1 MTANRSV
8 RLEKGVGMGLL
19 GSLKSLFG
27 GGGDGGA
34 APAETV
40 DYNGFQIQPAP
51 ERRDGGWNTAG
62 VISKTIDGELK
73 EHRFIRVDTHS
84 SLDDAIGFS
93 VTKAQQIIDEQGDL
107 VFKSRR

>member
-1 MTANRSV
+1 
-8 RLEKGVGMGLL
+8 MGLL

-27 GGGDGGA
+27 GSAGSSSSA
-34 APAETV
+34 ADPV

-62 VISKTIDGELK
+62 VITKTIDGEAK

-84 SLDDAIGFS
+84 SLDDAISFS
-93 VTKAQQIIDEQGDL
+93 ITKAQQIIDEQGDNI
-107 VFKSRR
+107 FRSKR